1 MGACVGGVVAVG
13 TTVAGGWVAVAGG
26 WVGAVTEV
34 LFVGGVVAVGSV
46 APLFAVFD
54 DGLLVA
60 VGSGSSCE
68 EAPAAFVAVGEGSC
82 RAASGAPE
90 RSSSSPS
97 SGAAGGGASWPSDE
111 DVESP
116 LRAVVALGES
126 PPVPQMPST
135 LLATRP
141 PETDSVP
148 PAAMVMMMA
157 LRLMTA
163 LLVPDASGFPGGHV
177 PAATLGF
184 TRSRSSLR
192 GFCYG
197 SLYLVIVRRSP
208 YLTAQ
213 TGYAITVLSPSEIP

>member
-1 MGACVGGVVAVG
+1 MAGGCVG
-13 TTVAGGWVAVAGG
+13 TVTV
-26 WVGAVTEV
+26 V

-46 APLFAVFD
+46 APLFAVLD

-68 EAPAAFVAVGEGSC
+68 DVPAALVAVGDGSC
-82 RAASGAPE
+82 WAASVEPE
-90 RSSSSPS
+90 PSSSLRS
-97 SGAAGGGASWPSDE
+97 SGAAGGGASWLSDE

-116 LRAVVALGES
+116 FSAVVALGES
-126 PPVPQMPST
+126 PPEPQMPNT

-141 PETDSVP
+141 PETDSEP

-177 PAATLGF
+177 PAANLGF
-184 TRSRSSLR
+184 SRKPLILER
-192 GFCYG
+192 LLLWF
-197 SLYLVIVRRSP
+197 
-208 YLTAQ
+208 
-213 TGYAITVLSPSEIP
+213 LST